1 MGLQLFSNG
10 RKLAVYDVVQVLFE
24 TKHLSES

>member
-10 RKLAVYDVVQVLFE
+10 RKLVAYDVVQVSFK
-24 TKHLSES
+24 TKLRSES